1 MDELRPLASGYH
13 KNPEDAIANI
23 FDDFLWV
30 LKQMKIIVVSH

>member
-1 MDELRPLASGYH
+1 MDEHQPLVLGYH

-30 LKQMKIIVVSH
+30 LK

>member
-23 FDDFLWV
+23 FDDFF
-30 LKQMKIIVVSH
+30 MGA